1 MKKFFSI
8 LILTAFS
15 LPYAFSQKI
24 IIINVTSSKAAVK
37 VQNEIN
43 YEFDKVII
51 GPESFVEIEFSSA
64 RRVTI
69 ADSNFFYLLHSIK
82 NGNEVYTINRLKS
95 QTGYEDSEWE
105 EENYDESDYSQDF
118 FSEETPQSPEIEAP
132 SSEEVTQSPEIEVPS
147 TEETPQSLE
156 DEAPSAEKTPQSPE
170 DEAPSSE
177 EVTQSSEIEAPS
189 SEEAPQSP
197 EAEAPVSETATALDS
212 TTPIMSSKSL
222 VSEEEQNMEY
232 NSNPDSD
239 LIPDSSPMEFFE

>member
-51 GPESFVEIEFSSA
+51 GPDSFVEIEFSSA

-82 NGNEVYTINRLKS
+82 NGNEVFTINRLKS
-95 QTGYEDSEWE
+95 QTGYEGLEWE

-118 FSEETPQSPEIEAP
+118 FSEETPQSSEIEAPSTEETPQSPEIEAP
-132 SSEEVTQSPEIEVPS
+132 SSEETPLLPEIEAPS
-147 TEETPQSLE
+147 AEETPQS
-156 DEAPSAEKTPQSPE
+156 PK
-170 DEAPSSE
+170 
-177 EVTQSSEIEAPS
+177 I
-189 SEEAPQSP
+189 
-197 EAEAPVSETATALDS
+197 EAPVSETATALDS
-212 TTPIMSSKSL
+212 TPPNMSSKSL
-222 VSEEEQNMEY
+222 VPEEEQNMEY

-239 LIPDSSPMEFFE
+239 LIPDSSPMDFFE

>member
-15 LPYAFSQKI
+15 LHYAFSQKI
-24 IIINVTSSKAAVK
+24 IIINATSSKAAVK

-95 QTGYEDSEWE
+95 QTGYEGSEWE

-118 FSEETPQSPEIEAP
+118 FSEETPQSPEAKVSTAEETPQLPEIEAP
-132 SSEEVTQSPEIEVPS
+132 S
-147 TEETPQSLE
+147 TEKAPQL
-156 DEAPSAEKTPQSPE
+156 P
-170 DEAPSSE
+170 
-177 EVTQSSEIEAPS
+177 EIEAPS
-189 SEEAPQSP
+189 SEETPQLPEIEAPSAEEVTQLPEIEVPSAEETPQLP

-212 TTPIMSSKSL
+212 TTPNMSSKSL

>member
-15 LPYAFSQKI
+15 LHYAFSQKI
-24 IIINVTSSKAAVK
+24 IIINATSSKAAVK

-82 NGNEVYTINRLKS
+82 NGNEVFTINRLKS

-132 SSEEVTQSPEIEVPS
+132 SSEEVPQLPEAEAPSAEETPQSSEIEVPS
-147 TEETPQSLE
+147 AEETPQL
-156 DEAPSAEKTPQSPE
+156 
-170 DEAPSSE
+170 
-177 EVTQSSEIEAPS
+177 
-189 SEEAPQSP
+189 P

-212 TTPIMSSKSL
+212 TTPNMSSKSL

>member
-15 LPYAFSQKI
+15 LHYAFSQKI
-24 IIINVTSSKAAVK
+24 IIINATSSKAAVK

-82 NGNEVYTINRLKS
+82 NGNEVFTINRLKS

-118 FSEETPQSPEIEAP
+118 FSEETPQLPEA
-132 SSEEVTQSPEIEVPS
+132 
-147 TEETPQSLE
+147 
-156 DEAPSAEKTPQSPE
+156 EAPSAEETPQL
-170 DEAPSSE
+170 
-177 EVTQSSEIEAPS
+177 
-189 SEEAPQSP
+189 P

-212 TTPIMSSKSL
+212 TPPNLSSKSL
-222 VSEEEQNMEY
+222 VPEEEQNMEY

>member
-24 IIINVTSSKAAVK
+24 IIINATSSKAAVK

-51 GPESFVEIEFSSA
+51 GPDSFVEIEFSSA

-95 QTGYEDSEWE
+95 QTGYEGSEWE

-118 FSEETPQSPEIEAP
+118 FSEETPQSQEAEAP
-132 SSEEVTQSPEIEVPS
+132 SAEEAPQLPEAEAPS
-147 TEETPQSLE
+147 TEETPQLPEIEVSTAE
-156 DEAPSAEKTPQSPE
+156 EAPQSPE

-177 EVTQSSEIEAPS
+177 ET
-189 SEEAPQSP
+189 PQSP
-197 EAEAPVSETATALDS
+197 EAEAPVSETATTLDS
-212 TTPIMSSKSL
+212 TPPNMSSKIL
-222 VSEEEQNMEY
+222 VPEEEQNMEY
-232 NSNPDSD
+232 NSNPDSG
-239 LIPDSSPMEFFE
+239 LIPDSSPMEFIE

>member
-24 IIINVTSSKAAVK
+24 IIINATSSKAAVK

-95 QTGYEDSEWE
+95 QTGYEGSEWE

-132 SSEEVTQSPEIEVPS
+132 SAEEVTQSPE
-147 TEETPQSLE
+147 
-156 DEAPSAEKTPQSPE
+156 DKAPSAEET
-170 DEAPSSE
+170 
-177 EVTQSSEIEAPS
+177 
-189 SEEAPQSP
+189 PQSP
-197 EAEAPVSETATALDS
+197 EAEAPVSETATTLDS
-212 TTPIMSSKSL
+212 TPPNMSSKIL
-222 VSEEEQNMEY
+222 VPEEEQNMEY
-232 NSNPDSD
+232 NSNPDSG

>member
-15 LPYAFSQKI
+15 LHYAFSQKI
-24 IIINVTSSKAAVK
+24 IIINATSSKAAVK

-82 NGNEVYTINRLKS
+82 NGNEIYTINRLKS
-95 QTGYEDSEWE
+95 QTGYEGSEWE

-132 SSEEVTQSPEIEVPS
+132 SSEEVPQLPEIEAPSAEEVTQLPEIEVPS
-147 TEETPQSLE
+147 AEETPQL
-156 DEAPSAEKTPQSPE
+156 
-170 DEAPSSE
+170 
-177 EVTQSSEIEAPS
+177 
-189 SEEAPQSP
+189 P

-212 TTPIMSSKSL
+212 TTPNMSSKSL

>member
-24 IIINVTSSKAAVK
+24 IIINATSSKAAVK

-95 QTGYEDSEWE
+95 QTGYEGSEWE

-132 SSEEVTQSPEIEVPS
+132 SAEEVTQSPE
-147 TEETPQSLE
+147 
-156 DEAPSAEKTPQSPE
+156 DKAPSAEET
-170 DEAPSSE
+170 
-177 EVTQSSEIEAPS
+177 
-189 SEEAPQSP
+189 PQSP
-197 EAEAPVSETATALDS
+197 EAEAPVSETATTLDS
-212 TTPIMSSKSL
+212 TPPNMSSKIL
-222 VSEEEQNMEY
+222 VPEEEQNMEY
-232 NSNPDSD
+232 NSNPDSG
-239 LIPDSSPMEFFE
+239 LIPDSSMEFFE

>member
-24 IIINVTSSKAAVK
+24 IIINATSSKAAVK

-95 QTGYEDSEWE
+95 QTGYEGSEWE
-105 EENYDESDYSQDF
+105 EEN
-118 FSEETPQSPEIEAP
+118 
-132 SSEEVTQSPEIEVPS
+132 
-147 TEETPQSLE
+147 
-156 DEAPSAEKTPQSPE
+156 
-170 DEAPSSE
+170 
-177 EVTQSSEIEAPS
+177 
-189 SEEAPQSP
+189 
-197 EAEAPVSETATALDS
+197 
-212 TTPIMSSKSL
+212 
-222 VSEEEQNMEY
+222 
-232 NSNPDSD
+232 
-239 LIPDSSPMEFFE
+239 

>member
-1 MKKFFSI
+1 MKKFFNI

-118 FSEETPQSPEIEAP
+118 FSEETPQSPEDEA
-132 SSEEVTQSPEIEVPS
+132 PS
-147 TEETPQSLE
+147 TEEAPQLPE
-156 DEAPSAEKTPQSPE
+156 IEAPSAEKTPQSPKIE
-170 DEAPSSE
+170 APSTEEVTQLLEAEAPSSV
-177 EVTQSSEIEAPS
+177 EV
-189 SEEAPQSP
+189 PQSP

-212 TTPIMSSKSL
+212 TPPNMSSKSL
-222 VSEEEQNMEY
+222 VPEEEQNMEY

>member
-1 MKKFFSI
+1 M
-8 LILTAFS
+8 
-15 LPYAFSQKI
+15 
-24 IIINVTSSKAAVK
+24 
-37 VQNEIN
+37 QNEIN

-95 QTGYEDSEWE
+95 QTGYEGSEWE

-132 SSEEVTQSPEIEVPS
+132 SAEEVTQSPE
-147 TEETPQSLE
+147 
-156 DEAPSAEKTPQSPE
+156 DKAPSAEET
-170 DEAPSSE
+170 
-177 EVTQSSEIEAPS
+177 
-189 SEEAPQSP
+189 PQSP
-197 EAEAPVSETATALDS
+197 EAEAPVSETATTLDS
-212 TTPIMSSKSL
+212 TPPNMSSKIL
-222 VSEEEQNMEY
+222 VPEEEQNMEY
-232 NSNPDSD
+232 NSNPDSG

>member
-1 MKKFFSI
+1 MSCHKG

-24 IIINVTSSKAAVK
+24 IIINATSSKAAVK

-95 QTGYEDSEWE
+95 QTGYEGSEWE

-132 SSEEVTQSPEIEVPS
+132 SAEEVTQSPE
-147 TEETPQSLE
+147 
-156 DEAPSAEKTPQSPE
+156 DKAPSAEET
-170 DEAPSSE
+170 
-177 EVTQSSEIEAPS
+177 
-189 SEEAPQSP
+189 PQSP
-197 EAEAPVSETATALDS
+197 EAEAPVSETATTLDS
-212 TTPIMSSKSL
+212 TPPNMSSKIL
-222 VSEEEQNMEY
+222 VPEEEQNMEY
-232 NSNPDSD
+232 NSNPDSG

>member
-1 MKKFFSI
+1 MNLQFLIHLFFLSKTDSLYKKCYTFEVKKFFSI

-15 LPYAFSQKI
+15 LHYAFSQKI
-24 IIINVTSSKAAVK
+24 IIINATSSKAAVK

-82 NGNEVYTINRLKS
+82 NGNEVFTINRLKS

-118 FSEETPQSPEIEAP
+118 FSEETPQSSEIEA
-132 SSEEVTQSPEIEVPS
+132 PS
-147 TEETPQSLE
+147 TEETPQSPE
-156 DEAPSAEKTPQSPE
+156 IEAPSAE
-170 DEAPSSE
+170 
-177 EVTQSSEIEAPS
+177 EVTQLPEIEVPS
-189 SEEAPQSP
+189 AEETPQLP

-212 TTPIMSSKSL
+212 TTPNMSSKSL